1 MIKFHVVEETKEAYK
16 AALYFC
22 ARLWGE
28 LWSRMAIILPDIGL
42 ILACAASVSVRF
54 RSKGRG
60 TRVKDRGK
68 NFSRGQNRKSHS
80 SVFFCSETKRK
91 RLLRRVVFISTIYWQ
106 LNVITYLIIRLQF
119 VFQGSNPILPLSI
132 QSGVLFIGF
141 LDCKTVR
148 IFAYWST
155 REQSNKRSGTRLK
168 TESET
173 GERR

>member
-1 MIKFHVVEETKEAYK
+1 
-16 AALYFC
+16 
-22 ARLWGE
+22 
-28 LWSRMAIILPDIGL
+28 MAIILPDIGL
-42 ILACAASVSVRF
+42 ILACVASVSVRF

-91 RLLRRVVFISTIYWQ
+91 RLLCRLVLSTIYWQ
-106 LNVITYLIIRLQF
+106 LNVITYLIIRLKF

-141 LDCKTVR
+141 LHCKTVR

-155 REQSNKRSGTRLK
+155 REQSNKRSGRRLK